1 MDGRKNNGG
10 NKNAGR
16 KPKADELILI
26 EKLSPLDDLAFE
38 KLRDGVESGLFPYL
52 KLFYEYRYGKPKQM
66 IDVTT
71 NGEQIVNNNISN
83 LTYDQLMALAHG
95 GNKGDNN
102 KRGKK
107 GTSEA

>member
-10 NKNAGR
+10 HKTAGR
-16 KPKADELILI
+16 KPKADELLII
-26 EKLSPLDDLAFE
+26 EKLSPLDDVAID
-38 KLRDGVESGLFPYL
+38 KLREGVESGSFPHI
-52 KLFYEYRYGKPKQM
+52 KLWFEYRFGKPKQM

-71 NGEQIVNNNISN
+71 NGESIVNDNISG

-95 GNKGDNN
+95 NTTTNN

-107 GTSEA
+107 GASEA